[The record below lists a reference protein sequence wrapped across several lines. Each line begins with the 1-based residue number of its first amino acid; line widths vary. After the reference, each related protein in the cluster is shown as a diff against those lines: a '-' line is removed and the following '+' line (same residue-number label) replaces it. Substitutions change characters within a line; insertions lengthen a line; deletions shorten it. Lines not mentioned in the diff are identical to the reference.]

1 MSQACCTPLGTA
13 SCQLGK
19 LLLTFDPSNLASQST
34 LSKLACMLVV
44 VLAVLPQ
51 IPPQNKATICGPQT
65 PPKTIIQQSY
75 RVRLTIRPCSICVCV
90 CVCAHTGHACHQS
103 PDQLDPHVQDSS
115 MQASPHHQH
124 SYQGVYGMPP
134 TAQHNPKVVIQSIIS
149 LTITQAARRLQSTHA
164 QLTSAC
170 SKE

>member
-19 LLLTFDPSNLASQST
+19 LLLTFDPSNLASQSI

-90 CVCAHTGHACHQS
+90 CVCVHIQAMHVTNHQTSLTRMYRTAACRHLHTTSIATKAYMACHLLLNTIPKLSFS
-103 PDQLDPHVQDSS
+103 PS
-115 MQASPHHQH
+115 
-124 SYQGVYGMPP
+124 
-134 TAQHNPKVVIQSIIS
+134 
-149 LTITQAARRLQSTHA
+149 
-164 QLTSAC
+164 
-170 SKE
+170 